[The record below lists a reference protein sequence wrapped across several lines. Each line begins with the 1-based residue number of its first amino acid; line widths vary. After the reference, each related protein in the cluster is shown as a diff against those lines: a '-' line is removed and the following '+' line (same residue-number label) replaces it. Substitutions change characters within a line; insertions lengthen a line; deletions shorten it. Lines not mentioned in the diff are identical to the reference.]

1 MKEPSQ
7 TATKRR
13 SDKSPKEKVTEA
25 RSHGGTEREA
35 PKPRSHDATNGNLVR
50 TATVGS
56 KVELRRLRLEKGVLA
71 VLVVATSTIS
81 AGCVRRTISI
91 TTEPPNARVFL
102 NDQEVGRSAVTTDFL
117 WYGDYGVTIRK
128 EGYETLETNWVIER
142 PWYQHIPL
150 DFFTEVLW
158 PGQLHDTHS
167 RHFVLEAAK
176 TPTQEELIGRAVET
190 RDRALDAR
198 K

>member
-1 MKEPSQ
+1 M
-7 TATKRR
+7 TT
-13 SDKSPKEKVTEA
+13 
-25 RSHGGTEREA
+25 
-35 PKPRSHDATNGNLVR
+35 VR
-50 TATVGS
+50 YLFNTATVRKRS
-56 KVELRRLRLEKGVLA
+56 NTPKRRNTEISAVVTSSNFKIRNSTLCKGALA
-71 VLVVATSTIS
+71 VLVAATLTMSS
-81 AGCVRRTISI
+81 ACVRRTITI

-128 EGYETLETNWVIER
+128 EGYETLQTNWVIKR
-142 PWYQHIPL
+142 PWYQYMPL
-150 DFFTEVLW
+150 DFFSEVLW

-167 RHFVLEAAK
+167 QHYVLAPEK
-176 TPTQEELIGRAVET
+176 IPTQEELIGRAVET

>member
-1 MKEPSQ
+1 MTKGTKAPRHEGTKGKWIRAAGASLRSRRKAY
-7 TATKRR
+7 ATGLA
-13 SDKSPKEKVTEA
+13 PGALCVPVWVTIA
-25 RSHGGTEREA
+25 I
-35 PKPRSHDATNGNLVR
+35 
-50 TATVGS
+50 
-56 KVELRRLRLEKGVLA
+56 LA
-71 VLVVATSTIS
+71 ICPA
-81 AGCVRRTISI
+81 CVRRTINI

-128 EGYETLETNWVIER
+128 EGYETLQTNWIIKP

-167 RHFVLEAAK
+167 RHFILEPAK
-176 TPTQEELIGRAVET
+176 IPTQEELIGRAGET

>member
-1 MKEPSQ
+1 MMQPPLPIRAGSGSDR
-7 TATKRR
+7 TIRAT
-13 SDKSPKEKVTEA
+13 
-25 RSHGGTEREA
+25 
-35 PKPRSHDATNGNLVR
+35 KPRSHAATKWKRVR
-50 TATVGS
+50 AATVRRGPLKFNVQSS
-56 KVELRRLRLEKGVLA
+56 KFETGVLTVFMA
-71 VLVVATSTIS
+71 ASLTVPS
-81 AGCVRRTISI
+81 ACVRRTIPI

-102 NDQEVGRSAVTTDFL
+102 NDQEVGRSTVTTDFL

-128 EGYETLETNWVIER
+128 EGYETLQTNWTIK
-142 PWYQHIPL
+142 PASYQHIPL
-150 DFFTEVLW
+150 DFFPEVLW

-167 RHFVLEAAK
+167 QHYVLEPAK

>member
-1 MKEPSQ
+1 MTTADHAFSTTTVMQ
-7 TATKRR
+7 QAVGATKRR
-13 SDKSPKEKVTEA
+13 SHEATKGKWTIPHAIILMVTA
-25 RSHGGTEREA
+25 MGLLS
-35 PKPRSHDATNGNLVR
+35 
-50 TATVGS
+50 
-56 KVELRRLRLEKGVLA
+56 
-71 VLVVATSTIS
+71 S
-81 AGCVRRTISI
+81 ACVRRTISI

-128 EGYETLETNWVIER
+128 EGYETLQTNWIIKP

-158 PGQLHDTHS
+158 PGQLHDTHA
-167 RHFVLEAAK
+167 RHFILEPAK
-176 TPTQEELIGRAVET
+176 TPTQEELIGRAGET